1 MTRTVSERALAG
13 RTVPEVLSW
22 RAAVHPDRVAIEVHR
37 VATLTF
43 AEWETG
49 ATSVAA
55 ALRRR
60 GLAVGDRVGLRF
72 GAPDWT
78 DFAVA
83 YCGVQRAGGVA
94 VPLSDRLAATQVRQA
109 LEHCAA
115 TMLIHGTDADPIRT
129 AVPGATVAELVAA
142 GSAAPLPSAEVTVRP
157 EDLAQILYT
166 SGTTG
171 RPKGVGATH
180 ANLTVTAPTHPRRL
194 ALGHS
199 ERFLHAFAIGTNAA
213 QTMLFNALTAKP
225 TALTLPQFT
234 PARFARLIETA
245 GTGTAF
251 VVPSMAIELLNAGV
265 LDGRNTAGVQLIGST
280 AAPLAPA
287 VAARLATAFPN
298 AVIVNYYTST
308 EAAPAQTTMIFNPAR
323 PDAVGRASAGAL
335 MIADEQGRALPDG
348 ATGQVWLRC
357 RHPRAYF
364 RDEQASRATFHGEWV
379 RMGDVGRMDAEG
391 YLYLADRH
399 EDVVKSGAF
408 KISTLEIEAALYEHP
423 GIAET
428 AVVGVPHPVL
438 GSSVAAVVV
447 PHPQAPGDELTL
459 PALRAF
465 LAARLADYQLPTRL
479 LVVDRLPRN
488 EGGKVLK
495 RQLVGQF
502 EQPPSA
508 PTQVTHNHSPEG
520 P

>member
-1 MTRTVSERALAG
+1 MTRTVSDRLVAG

-22 RAAVHPDRVAIEVHR
+22 RAAAHPDRVAIEVHR

-43 AEWETG
+43 AQWEAG
-49 ATSVAA
+49 ATAVAA

-60 GLAVGDRVGLRF
+60 GLATGDRVGLRF

-115 TMLIHGTDADPIRT
+115 TILIDGAGAEPIPT
-129 AVPGATVAELVAA
+129 AVPAATVAELVTA
-142 GSAAPLPSAEVTVRP
+142 GTGAPPPEVAVHP

-180 ANLTVTAPTHPRRL
+180 ANLTVAAPTHPRRL

-245 GTGTAF
+245 GTGTVF

-265 LDGRNTAGVQLIGST
+265 LDGRDTAGVQLIGST

-287 VAARLATAFPN
+287 VAVRLAAAFPN

-323 PDAVGRASAGAL
+323 PDAVGKASAGAL
-335 MIADEQGRALPDG
+335 MIADEQGRALPEG

-438 GSSVAAVVV
+438 G
-447 PHPQAPGDELTL
+447 
-459 PALRAF
+459 
-465 LAARLADYQLPTRL
+465 
-479 LVVDRLPRN
+479 N
-488 EGGKVLK
+488 EAGKVLK
-495 RQLVGQF
+495 RHLVDRLDH
-502 EQPPSA
+502 PPSA
-508 PTQVTHNHSPEG
+508 PPQSTHNHHPEG